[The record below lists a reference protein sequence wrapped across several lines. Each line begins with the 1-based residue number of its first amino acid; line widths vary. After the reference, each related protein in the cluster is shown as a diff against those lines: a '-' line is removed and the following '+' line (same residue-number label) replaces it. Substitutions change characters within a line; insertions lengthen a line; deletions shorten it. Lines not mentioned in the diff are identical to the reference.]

1 MVEADEI
8 KDDLLASNMAPLV
21 CHVSAYGGYTTV
33 LVSGGTDVERTLL
46 TRQLSLLLDTW
57 DDATQES
64 LSEWLRKKG
73 FLVDN
78 VDSNP

>member
-21 CHVSAYGGYTTV
+21 CHVSTYCGDTMV
-33 LVSGGTDVERTLL
+33 SVSGGTDAECTLI

-78 VDSNP
+78 GDSNP

>member
-1 MVEADEI
+1 MVEVDEV
-8 KDDLLASNMAPLV
+8 KDDLLASNTAPLV
-21 CHVSAYGGYTTV
+21 CHVSAYWGGTTV
-33 LVSGGTDVERTLL
+33 SVSGGTDAECTLL